1 MNGLKTI
8 RRQCN
13 FSLSE
18 LANTFGVT
26 RQAISAWENGK
37 KPIPRQR
44 KEQIAEFFG
53 IEEKYLDEITVKQ
66 REEIINKTMYRF
78 SSDWRDKYRYRPI
91 DSTKM
96 CTEYHFEERKISE
109 DRELEEVLKDFK
121 CLEKRLSV
129 LKERR
134 KNMSEE
140 LWIDFIRC
148 NNGVLTRI
156 TTILENIV
164 ASDKQVLIKQYE
176 VINNELARLERILTE
191 INN

>member
-37 KPIPRQR
+37 KPIPKQR
-44 KEQIAEFFG
+44 REQIAEFFG
-53 IEEKYLDEITVKQ
+53 IEEKYLEEITVKQ

-91 DSTKM
+91 DSTKVN
-96 CTEYHFEERKISE
+96 TEYHFEERKISE
-109 DRELEEVLKDFK
+109 DRELEEVLRDFK

-140 LWIDFIRC
+140 VWIDFIKC
-148 NNGVLTRI
+148 NNCVLTRI
-156 TTILENIV
+156 ATILENV
-164 ASDKQVLIKQYE
+164 VVSDKQALIEQYE
-176 VINNELARLERILTE
+176 LINVELLRLEQKLTE
-191 INN
+191 MNN